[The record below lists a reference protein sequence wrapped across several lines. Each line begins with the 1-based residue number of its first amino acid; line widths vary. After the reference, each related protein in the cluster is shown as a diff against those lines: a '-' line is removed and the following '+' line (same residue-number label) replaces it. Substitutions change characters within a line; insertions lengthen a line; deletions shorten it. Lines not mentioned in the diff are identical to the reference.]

1 MKSTDIIGK
10 RVSQV
15 RPATLREMEKCGW
28 KGLEPPVV
36 YVLDNG
42 YVFLPA
48 RDSEMNEPGQ
58 MLLLDTL
65 TNEVSALQGIG
76 Q

>member
-1 MKSTDIIGK
+1 MKTTDLVGK
-10 RVSQV
+10 RISQV
-15 RPATLREMEKCGW
+15 RSATPREMEKCGW

-48 RDSEMNEPGQ
+48 RDSEMNVPGK
-58 MLLLDTL
+58 LLVLDTM
-65 TNEVSALQGIG
+65 TGEVSALLGSG